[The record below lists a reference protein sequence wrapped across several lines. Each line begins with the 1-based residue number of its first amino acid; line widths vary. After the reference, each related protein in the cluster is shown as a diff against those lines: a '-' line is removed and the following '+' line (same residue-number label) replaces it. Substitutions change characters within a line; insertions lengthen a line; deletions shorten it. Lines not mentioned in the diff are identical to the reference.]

1 MATET
6 SPDVIVRSAETLEPR
21 LRILIHN
28 DDVTPFDFVIAVLRS
43 VFKLSA
49 EIAEHV
55 AWTAHMKGIALVTVL
70 PRPEAERL
78 VARAHMAARLEGF
91 PLAFSTEPEA

>member
-1 MATET
+1 
-6 SPDVIVRSAETLEPR
+6 
-21 LRILIHN
+21 
-28 DDVTPFDFVIAVLRS
+28 
-43 VFKLSA
+43 
-49 EIAEHV
+49 
-55 AWTAHMKGIALVTVL
+55 MKGIALVTVL